1 MEKSLKSWP
10 SEKRQRCPLARS
22 LFFGARHPVRFQ
34 RESQASERPRVP
46 VLGTDGEVDAC
57 MHAYGIRRRPLWTTA
72 ACSPRLECLA
82 KARSRSG
89 CSSFVDCRAP
99 HARLR
104 WHAAGGRWRRA
115 SAQCQCH
122 RAGRSIDRELGMA
135 RCFGPVCKQQQLVGA
150 GLELAAPPNWA
161 ACSLVAESS

>member
-1 MEKSLKSWP
+1 VKAKLPRDRE
-10 SEKRQRCPLARS
+10 
-22 LFFGARHPVRFQ
+22 FQ
-34 RESQASERPRVP
+34 FS
-46 VLGTDGEVDAC
+46 TDGDVDAC
-57 MHAYGIRRRPLWTTA
+57 MHGIRRRPLWTTA

-161 ACSLVAESS
+161 ACNFYGSKIYEYSNAFHFNLSWDWAMHRDYVIFVVQFRIRLCNC